1 MDERTVGQLNT
12 LPFAT
17 YCHSAA
23 PGFAL
28 EGDVSAL
35 AQLLGVAA
43 EEIAGADFAQLIDPE
58 SGEQLMQKRA
68 MLLEEGNVELFL
80 PLRAANGEIRWFLD
94 RGRVVTKDGKSW
106 AEGVLVEM
114 DATYHRICAER
125 KQMEQYREKLSQT
138 ETMVS
143 SLRVR
148 AEQDSLTRLLNART
162 TRELAEDYLATREK
176 ACAMIVIDVDNFKRI
191 NDTYGHMV
199 GDQAMIGAAATIK
212 KFFRANDVVGRIGG
226 DEFLVLMRD
235 VARQEIVD
243 MRCEQIVQ
251 GFHQIEF
258 GQHPG
263 DTMSCT
269 VGAVFTETP
278 GLDYDALFGFA
289 DRAMYKA
296 KSAGKGRFYV
306 EVLGQTAL

>member
-1 MDERTVGQLNT
+1 MDERTVEQLST
-12 LPFAT
+12 LPFAL
-17 YCHSAA
+17 YCHSVV
-23 PGFAL
+23 PGYAL
-28 EGDVSAL
+28 DGDVSAL
-35 AQLLGVAA
+35 AQLLGIAKA
-43 EEIAGADFAQLIDPE
+43 EIEGANFASLFATEDSAQLMCRRVQCLDA
-58 SGEQLMQKRA
+58 GE
-68 MLLEEGNVELFL
+68 VELLL
-80 PLRAANGEIRWFLD
+80 PLRTAKGETRWFLD
-94 RGRVVTKDGKSW
+94 RGRVVAKDGEKW
-106 AEGVLVEM
+106 VEGILV
-114 DATYHRICAER
+114 DVDRTYRSICAER
-125 KQMEQYREKLSQT
+125 KQMEQYREKLFQT

-143 SLRVR
+143 SLRMR

-162 TRELAEDYLATREK
+162 TRELAEDYLGTREK

-235 VARQEIVD
+235 VDRQEIVD